1 MFVVRLLCDLCGSAG
16 PLVEKIARAMLSA
29 LVRRPSQMRASVCVN
44 GLRTAIS
51 VTGVAKPCGLP
62 REIVREVRGHLSP
75 IVSRWR
81 EMRKV
86 AQIRLKLGQR
96 AVESRNL
103 VARWRRCGRRCGCCG
118 SSCGS
123 RRTSSQRLV
132 RPSLGR

>member
-1 MFVVRLLCDLCGSAG
+1 MFVVRLLCGLCGSAG
-16 PLVEKIARAMLSA
+16 SLVVKIARAMLSA

-44 GLRTAIS
+44 GLRTAIN
-51 VTGVAKPCGLP
+51 VTGVAKPCRLP

-96 AVESRNL
+96 AVQSRNL
-103 VARWRRCGRRCGCCG
+103 VARWRRCGCCG